1 MAADELSQYLQSL
14 ENENSYR
21 VDAIL
26 KQSDLETTERV
37 FRRTSDGNEHGPYIR
52 KRIARDVGMGLVY
65 QRIFEA
71 NRNGWHFTHL
81 PFILD
86 CHMTEQAT
94 VVVMEHVNGQ
104 TLAEVVQER
113 NPGLPLAIE
122 MFPMLCDA
130 VSELHESFDPPV
142 IHRDLKP
149 SNIMVRNGIPVII
162 DFGIAREMHESEES
176 DTTHLG
182 TRGYAPPEQF
192 GYEQTTV
199 RSDVYALGLL
209 LYYLFEGQTP
219 TQTVLRQHFASPRIP
234 AELQRVMTYATKFD
248 PKERYESVAELK
260 TAFQMA
266 LAACAPIT
274 ATMNTS
280 QAAASRQSPPT
291 PPAVNPMLTVSERPV
306 NTRPQTSRSAGTAA
320 KQGRGRNI
328 AVIIIFAFLIIA
340 SFSFVIDPSKSTQ
353 QYPPLYHAFMF
364 GVLEPIL
371 FTAVAYAFLD
381 KDGLQTRYPTIN
393 WLRGT
398 GTRNLLIAVIAI
410 LTILAGIVGY
420 ATGAYPLA
428 H

>member
-14 ENENSYR
+14 EDEDNYR

-26 KQSDLETTERV
+26 KQSELETTERV
-37 FRRTSDGNEHGPYIR
+37 FRRTPDGNEHGPYIR
-52 KRIARDVGMGLVY
+52 KRIARDAGMGLVY

-104 TLAEVVQER
+104 TLAELVQER
-113 NPGLPLAIE
+113 NPGLPLATE

-130 VSELHESFDPPV
+130 VSELHESFDPPI

-149 SNIMVRNGIPVII
+149 SN
-162 DFGIAREMHESEES
+162 
-176 DTTHLG
+176 G

-199 RSDVYALGLL
+199 RSDVYTLGLL
-209 LYYLFEGQTP
+209 LYYLLEGQTP
-219 TQTVLRQHFASPRIP
+219 TQTILRQQFESPHIP
-234 AELQRVMTYATKFD
+234 FELQRVMVYATKFD

-260 TAFQMA
+260 TAFHIA
-266 LAACAPIT
+266 LATCAPIT

-280 QAAASRQSPPT
+280 RATAARQSQPVLPEVNPT
-291 PPAVNPMLTVSERPV
+291 PMVSETPT
-306 NTRPQTSRSAGTAA
+306 NARPQTGRAIGATS
-320 KQGRGRNI
+320 KQGRVRNI
-328 AVIIIFAFLIIA
+328 AVAMFFTLLVIT
-340 SFSFVIDPSKSTQ
+340 SFSFVIDPSRSSR
-353 QYPPLYHAFMF
+353 QYPPLYHAFLF
-364 GVLEPIL
+364 GVLEPVL

-381 KDGLQTRYPTIN
+381 KNGLQARYPAVN

-398 GTRNLLIAVIAI
+398 GTRNLLIAVIVV
-410 LTILAGIVGY
+410 LSILAGIVGY

-428 H
+428 Q

>member
-14 ENENSYR
+14 EDEDNYR

-26 KQSDLETTERV
+26 KQSELETTERV
-37 FRRTSDGNEHGPYIR
+37 FRRTPDGNEHGPYIR
-52 KRIARDVGMGLVY
+52 KRIARDAGMGLVY

-104 TLAEVVQER
+104 TLAELVQER
-113 NPGLPLAIE
+113 NPGLPLATE

-130 VSELHESFDPPV
+130 VSELHESFDPPI

-199 RSDVYALGLL
+199 RSDVYTLGLL
-209 LYYLFEGQTP
+209 LYYLLEGQTP
-219 TQTVLRQHFASPRIP
+219 A
-234 AELQRVMTYATKFD
+234 
-248 PKERYESVAELK
+248 
-260 TAFQMA
+260 
-266 LAACAPIT
+266 
-274 ATMNTS
+274 
-280 QAAASRQSPPT
+280 
-291 PPAVNPMLTVSERPV
+291 
-306 NTRPQTSRSAGTAA
+306 
-320 KQGRGRNI
+320 
-328 AVIIIFAFLIIA
+328 
-340 SFSFVIDPSKSTQ
+340 
-353 QYPPLYHAFMF
+353 
-364 GVLEPIL
+364 
-371 FTAVAYAFLD
+371 
-381 KDGLQTRYPTIN
+381 
-393 WLRGT
+393 
-398 GTRNLLIAVIAI
+398 
-410 LTILAGIVGY
+410 
-420 ATGAYPLA
+420 
-428 H
+428 